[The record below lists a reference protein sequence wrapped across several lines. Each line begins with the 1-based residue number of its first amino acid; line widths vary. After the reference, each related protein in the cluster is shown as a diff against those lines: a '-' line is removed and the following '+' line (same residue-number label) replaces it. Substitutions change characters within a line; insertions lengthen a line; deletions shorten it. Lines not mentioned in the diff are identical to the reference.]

1 MSAKSFKEA
10 TVALKGYIFSE
21 HRNRH
26 LNQTKKKQEKQE
38 KNIPRCESEDHYQQE
53 LKSPLSD
60 QNLLNKSTFKCEN
73 CKVRIFCKF

>member
-10 TVALKGYIFSE
+10 TVGSKGYIFSE
-21 HRNRH
+21 HRKRH
-26 LNQTKKKQEKQE
+26 LNKTKKKNTYHSVKAY
-38 KNIPRCESEDHYQQE
+38 SLGDHYQQE

-73 CKVRIFCKF
+73 CKLRIT